1 MDEEKWRERVMSSEE
16 ERRMG
21 KSSCPRSNGEVA
33 NLGNTTSGSVLGRSK
48 ENRKEPARVA
58 EEREKDSTRGL
69 VGVGSR
75 GEEKAEEVR

>member
-1 MDEEKWRERVMSSEE
+1 
-16 ERRMG
+16 MG
-21 KSSCPRSNGEVA
+21 KVA

-58 EEREKDSTRGL
+58 EEREEDSTRGL